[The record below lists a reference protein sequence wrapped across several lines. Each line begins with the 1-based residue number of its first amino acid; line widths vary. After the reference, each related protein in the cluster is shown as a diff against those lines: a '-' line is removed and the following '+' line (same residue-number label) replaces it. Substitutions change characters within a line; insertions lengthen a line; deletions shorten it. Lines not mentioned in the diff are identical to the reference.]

1 MGLEVDK
8 VQSLGFGNILG
19 FGVCGLCVVWVRV
32 FSGLSVGD
40 LGLGLGILQIW
51 GLGCGDLQSLGF
63 WFRER
68 EGFGGF

>member
-1 MGLEVDK
+1 M
-8 VQSLGFGNILG
+8 
-19 FGVCGLCVVWVRV
+19 VWVRV

-68 EGFGGF
+68 EGFWGFEGYEGLMFFRAHRAVGKSA